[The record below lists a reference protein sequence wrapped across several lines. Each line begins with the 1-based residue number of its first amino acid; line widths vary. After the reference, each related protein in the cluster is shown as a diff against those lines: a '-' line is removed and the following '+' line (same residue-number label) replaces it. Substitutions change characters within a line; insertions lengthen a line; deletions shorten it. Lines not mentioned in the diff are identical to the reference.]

1 MAAPALEA
9 DDLASRLRI
18 AEAEAAWL
26 RRVLRDKEQ
35 TFESEVLALRQA
47 LTKAHEA
54 VEWERQQKELTATP
68 MLRLLPTDWVKVPTA
83 AGPTAQPIPTAPSA
97 EGESTDGVQGFG
109 APSPYLAMHPLA
121 RARQRLPWL
130 LGLMLL
136 QSMSSSIIGGYEAF
150 IEQHINVAAYLTM
163 ILGTGGNL
171 GGQLTAELIRAL
183 HVGDLALSDL
193 AKVCRDE
200 LLSGVFIGAACF
212 GVAFVRTMLPPIGQC
227 DTVEAAI
234 VASGVFFVLL
244 FASMI
249 APVLTFALHARSA
262 AAQGAP
268 PSLAVLTDLVG
279 TTVLCVLIKRVWWS
293 E

>member
-1 MAAPALEA
+1 MAAPGSEG

-35 TFESEVLALRQA
+35 AFESEVLMLRRA

-54 VEWERQQKELTATP
+54 VECERQQKELTP

-83 AGPTAQPIPTAPSA
+83 GAAAQPIPTGPSA
-97 EGESTDGVQGFG
+97 EGESIESVQSYGT
-109 APSPYLAMHPLA
+109 PSPYLAMHPLA

-183 HVGDLALSDL
+183 HVGDLVPSDL

-212 GVAFVRTMLPPIGQC
+212 GVAFVRTMLPAIGQC

-244 FASMI
+244 FASML

-279 TTVLCVLIKRVWWS
+279 TTLLCVLIKRVWWS

>member
-1 MAAPALEA
+1 MVA
-9 DDLASRLRI
+9 DDLTSRVRI
-18 AEAEAAWL
+18 AEAEAQRL

-35 TFESEVLALRQA
+35 AFESEVLALRQA
-47 LTKAHEA
+47 LTRAHHEA
-54 VEWERQQKELTATP
+54 VELERQQKELSLTP
-68 MLRLLPTDWVKVPTA
+68 MLHLLSS
-83 AGPTAQPIPTAPSA
+83 GPAQPIPTAPSA
-97 EGESTDGVQGFG
+97 EIESTDSMQGFDAG
-109 APSPYLAMHPLA
+109 RTPYLATHPLA

-136 QSMSSSIIGGYEAF
+136 QSMSSSIIGGYETF

-171 GGQLTAELIRAL
+171 GGQMTAELIRAL
-183 HVGDLALSDL
+183 HVGDLAPSDL

-200 LLSGVFIGAACF
+200 LLGGVFIGAVCF
-212 GVAFVRTMLPPIGQC
+212 GVAFARTWLPPLGQC
-227 DTVEAAI
+227 DMVEAAL

-244 FASMI
+244 FASLI
-249 APVLTFALHARSA
+249 APVLTFALHARAA

-279 TTVLCVLIKRVWWS
+279 TTILCVLIKQVWMS